1 MRSRLRQVVSSTD
14 EILLPKILIVLFN
27 FFFLFLMNQSPLLS
41 PFHGSID
48 RTEVSDKSR
57 WTIQK
62 WRIEREN
69 LRSSTAPLC
78 VRSSTRSLNAGS
90 TIRTKIPK
98 FLQESVWNPP
108 PIRSRIPPRCT
119 FPCNFWSRIGSPGP
133 TTVFYW
139 CEINEFRHLELY

>member
-1 MRSRLRQVVSSTD
+1 MRSRLRQIVSFDGTKYSYPKYRSYRLIFSFFILDESVFFVVFVSR
-14 EILLPKILIVLFN
+14 
-27 FFFLFLMNQSPLLS
+27 
-41 PFHGSID
+41 ID
-48 RTEVSDKSR
+48 RTEVN
-57 WTIQK
+57 
-62 WRIEREN
+62 RINRAGRSKMEN